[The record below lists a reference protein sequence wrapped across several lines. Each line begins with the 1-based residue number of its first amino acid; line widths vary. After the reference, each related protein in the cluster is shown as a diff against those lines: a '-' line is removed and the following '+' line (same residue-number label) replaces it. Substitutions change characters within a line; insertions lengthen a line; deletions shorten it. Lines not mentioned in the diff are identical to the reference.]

1 MSAVSLRDNNNINN
15 NNNNNNN
22 SNNNNNNN
30 KLYLTRVTQS
40 SKYTEEPVAHNK

>member
-1 MSAVSLRDNNNINN
+1 MSAVSLRDNN

-22 SNNNNNNN
+22 SNNNSNNNN

-40 SKYTEEPVAHNK
+40 SKYTEEPVALNR

>member
-1 MSAVSLRDNNNINN
+1 MQSDNSNNN

-30 KLYLTRVTQS
+30 
-40 SKYTEEPVAHNK
+40 NKIIKDRHKETIFLLFCTKFLEILGRK